1 MRVADQP
8 GQRGELVGGDPVFE
22 ISRA

>member
-8 GQRGELVGGDPVFE
+8 GQRGELVGGDAVFE
-22 ISRA
+22 IPRA